1 MPEFAA
7 DDFRKGRQTHQICD
21 LVYNLVRKKLFLD
34 LFPVS
39 YDSHNEQEWIISTAL
54 KIIQDMDDVQSFD
67 IRQYLR
73 CLEYVFNPSN
83 ESLEGVKNY
92 NLVMINLYKNKEV
105 ATVE

>member
-1 MPEFAA
+1 
-7 DDFRKGRQTHQICD
+7 
-21 LVYNLVRKKLFLD
+21 
-34 LFPVS
+34 
-39 YDSHNEQEWIISTAL
+39 
-54 KIIQDMDDVQSFD
+54 MDDVQSFD